1 MNVPTSLLSTLGGGL
16 DMDAW
21 LQNWIDE
28 LEEEYEKLKALERK
42 KAESKL

>member
-1 MNVPTSLLSTLGGGL
+1 
-16 DMDAW
+16 MDTW

-42 KAESKL
+42 KSEAKL

>member
-1 MNVPTSLLSTLGGGL
+1 
-16 DMDAW
+16 MDAW